1 MKVKPI
7 TLIVMCPI
15 YRIVTNCYSYLG
27 LVSRRMSENISDIL
41 LIVVDLTKIFIIFE
55 LLLEWIEFWL
65 E

>member
-1 MKVKPI
+1 MKVNPI
-7 TLIVMCPI
+7 TLIAMCPI

-27 LVSRRMSENISDIL
+27 LVCRRMSENISDLL

>member
-7 TLIVMCPI
+7 TLIAMCPI
-15 YRIVTNCYSYLG
+15 YRRVTNCYSYLG